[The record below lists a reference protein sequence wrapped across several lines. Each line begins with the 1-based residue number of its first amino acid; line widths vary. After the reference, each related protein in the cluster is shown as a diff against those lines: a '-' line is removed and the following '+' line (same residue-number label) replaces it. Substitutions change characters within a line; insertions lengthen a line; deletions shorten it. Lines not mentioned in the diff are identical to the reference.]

1 MGETGMTTTEIMAKD
16 KQQPKKRTVGR
27 PPKNDPDGVEA
38 IQNKIDLYFE
48 GLERTV
54 GDEVVVDDPTFSGL
68 ALALGYTSRQS
79 LWENSKSN
87 KPISLPLKRAML
99 RIEES
104 YEKGLRFQT
113 CTGSIFALKNRGW
126 SDKQEK
132 DDSENDNTVKIILDF
147 KKGNDG

>member
-1 MGETGMTTTEIMAKD
+1 MAKE
-16 KQQPKKRTVGR
+16 KQQPKRKAAGR
-27 PPKNDPDGVEA
+27 PPKNDPDGVEE

-48 GLERTV
+48 SLVHETKDGTTY
-54 GDEVVVDDPTFSGL
+54 DDPTFSGL

-113 CTGSIFALKNRGW
+113 CTGAIFALKNRGW
-126 SDKQEK
+126 ADKSEVEHSGSVTII
-132 DDSENDNTVKIILDF
+132 DDVK
-147 KKGNDG
+147 

>member
-1 MGETGMTTTEIMAKD
+1 MAKE
-16 KQQPKKRTVGR
+16 KQPPKKRKVGR
-27 PPKNDPDGVEA
+27 PPKNDPNGVEA

-48 GLERTV
+48 GLERTNAD
-54 GDEVVVDDPTFSGL
+54 GDVINDDPTFSGL
-68 ALALGYTSRQS
+68 ALALGYSSRQS

-113 CTGSIFALKNRGW
+113 CTGAIFALKNRGW
-126 SDKQEK
+126 SDKQEVEHSGTITDK
-132 DDSENDNTVKIILDF
+132 LTKEERKARIDALKAKLD
-147 KKGNDG
+147 

>member
-1 MGETGMTTTEIMAKD
+1 MAKE
-16 KQQPKKRTVGR
+16 KQQPKRKTAGR
-27 PPKNDPDGVEA
+27 PPKNDPDGVDE
-38 IQNKIDLYFE
+38 IQNKINLYFE
-48 GLERTV
+48 GLERINAD
-54 GDEVVVDDPTFSGL
+54 GDTATDDPTFCGL

-113 CTGSIFALKNRGW
+113 CTGAIFALKNRGW
-126 SDKQEK
+126 TDKTEDKEK
-132 DDSENDNTVKIILDF
+132 DETINRLLEIVTKIT
-147 KKGNDG
+147 GQS

>member
-1 MGETGMTTTEIMAKD
+1 MAKE
-16 KQQPKKRTVGR
+16 KQQPKRKTAGR
-27 PPKNDPDGVEA
+27 PPKNDPDGVDE

-48 GLERTV
+48 SLERKV
-54 GDEVVVDDPTFSGL
+54 GDDIVRDDPTFSGL

-104 YEKGLRFQT
+104 YEKGLRLQT
-113 CTGSIFALKNRGW
+113 CTGAIFALKNRGW
-126 SDKQEK
+126 ADKSEIEHSGSVTII
-132 DDSENDNTVKIILDF
+132 DDVK
-147 KKGNDG
+147 

>member
-1 MGETGMTTTEIMAKD
+1 MAKE
-16 KQQPKKRTVGR
+16 KQQPKRKAAGR
-27 PPKNDPDGVEA
+27 PPKNDPDGVDE

-48 GLERTV
+48 SLERTV
-54 GDEVVVDDPTFSGL
+54 GDDIVHDDPTFSGL

-113 CTGSIFALKNRGW
+113 CTGAIFALKNRGW
-126 SDKQEK
+126 ADKSEVEHSGSVTII
-132 DDSENDNTVKIILDF
+132 DDVK
-147 KKGNDG
+147 